1 MQVQNLCV
9 CEFWLIPFY
18 QNAFYREFYYEH
30 EQASHPS
37 EITNKRF
44 VLAEMTPPNI

>member
-18 QNAFYREFYYEH
+18 KNAFYREFYY